1 MNGLRKPTNLMRTR
15 RAVFLCPDYSM
26 QPSEIPSESARV
38 KMSGARFPGRGDEG
52 GLVPRYFPAEARRR
66 IVRNGRG
73 NRKKIL
79 RGRKT
84 KRSCCINSRKRRNAT
99 ARLLFRADS
108 RTFSPLY
115 QRSRFSKLNPKVPK
129 RGTPSVSWVFR
140 GRRVRA
146 PRESRD
152 LGSGRCS
159 SSQSELQHPH
169 HLLKKVDENFWDYL
183 RQAHESFYPNC
194 DRPFS
199 PSDEI
204 RL

>member
-108 RTFSPLY
+108 CPFSSLSEEPVQQAEPKSTKKRNSFKVLGVP
-115 QRSRFSKLNPKVPK
+115 RSESSRSARISGP
-129 RGTPSVSWVFR
+129 
-140 GRRVRA
+140 RVRA
-146 PRESRD
+146 LQQFAERTATPTPPFEKGGRKLLGLFATGPRK
-152 LGSGRCS
+152 
-159 SSQSELQHPH
+159 
-169 HLLKKVDENFWDYL
+169 LL
-183 RQAHESFYPNC
+183 S
-194 DRPFS
+194 
-199 PSDEI
+199 
-204 RL
+204 

>member
-52 GLVPRYFPAEARRR
+52 GLVPRYFRAKARGR

-84 KRSCCINSRKRRNAT
+84 KRTAAAFLLSEAFTAAIRCISRYKVLCPRCGASSAFISGKAAFPLSLRLYYFSLSFFFDLLLMPRKTSAAETRLPAVPKAAALTIFDFFSALARRS
-99 ARLLFRADS
+99 ARLC
-108 RTFSPLY
+108 
-115 QRSRFSKLNPKVPK
+115 SK
-129 RGTPSVSWVFR
+129 
-140 GRRVRA
+140 
-146 PRESRD
+146 
-152 LGSGRCS
+152 
-159 SSQSELQHPH
+159 SQSMTSRS
-169 HLLKKVDENFWDYL
+169 V
-183 RQAHESFYPNC
+183 
-194 DRPFS
+194 
-199 PSDEI
+199 
-204 RL
+204 